1 MSHRIIF
8 DFSPDSNTEQWKIVD
23 DIVMGGK
30 SNGSFSLDEEGHGVF
45 EGHVSLKNNGGFS
58 SLQYAFNRM
67 EVNPDQTIRIRL
79 KGDGKAY
86 QFRVKDKTSTSYSY
100 SYDFETTG
108 DWQTVVIKLNLMSP
122 QYRGQKLKKPNF
134 NKNQIEQVTFLIG
147 NNEEQNFKLILDAIT
162 ILD

>member
-30 SNGSFSLDEEGHGVF
+30 SNGSFSLNEEGHGVF

-67 EVNPDQTIRIRL
+67 
-79 KGDGKAY
+79 
-86 QFRVKDKTSTSYSY
+86 
-100 SYDFETTG
+100 
-108 DWQTVVIKLNLMSP
+108 
-122 QYRGQKLKKPNF
+122 
-134 NKNQIEQVTFLIG
+134 
-147 NNEEQNFKLILDAIT
+147 KLIQIKP
-162 ILD
+162 